1 MRKKKLVE
9 LCSLFFK
16 KKRKKRK
23 KKKEDLKLGRVREWD
38 WEDLAQNNACKGNR
52 LGHPAGR
59 GKDGQ
64 IEKDSLISRSI
75 NRAWAGL
82 PKSCRNREVREV
94 RERRPAR

>member
-1 MRKKKLVE
+1 M
-9 LCSLFFK
+9 
-16 KKRKKRK
+16 
-23 KKKEDLKLGRVREWD
+23 GRVREWD
-38 WEDLAQNNACKGNR
+38 WEDLGENNACKGNR

-64 IEKDSLISRSI
+64 IEKDSLISKNI

-94 RERRPAR
+94 RKRGPDDRGT